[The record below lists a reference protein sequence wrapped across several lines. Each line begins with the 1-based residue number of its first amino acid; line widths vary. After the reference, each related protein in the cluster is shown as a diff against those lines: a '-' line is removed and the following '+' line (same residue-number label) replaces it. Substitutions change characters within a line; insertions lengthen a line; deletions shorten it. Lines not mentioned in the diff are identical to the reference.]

1 MLGRTLVKREPDTK
15 ILPRVVALDDLHRVL
30 DYWKMML
37 DLAYCRRVMPW
48 RRMHPFFR
56 GSSISQ
62 LMSGVGKRSRAK
74 IPSDFCQG
82 PEQHQKKKID
92 NHQILFVWSWNDPD
106 FSGNLK
112 KKKRTKG
119 LRWPAGIAGIAST
132 GVQDRGVWRQFT
144 WERSWWILSTLTLQ
158 HQAFIKTLWL

>member
-15 ILPRVVALDDLHRVL
+15 ILPRAVALDDLHRVL

-74 IPSDFCQG
+74 IPSR
-82 PEQHQKKKID
+82 
-92 NHQILFVWSWNDPD
+92 LLS
-106 FSGNLK
+106 
-112 KKKRTKG
+112 
-119 LRWPAGIAGIAST
+119 
-132 GVQDRGVWRQFT
+132 
-144 WERSWWILSTLTLQ
+144 RSWATSKKNEEFKYLMTLFLRY
-158 HQAFIKTLWL
+158 LWLLSFCPIIYFIFARMSCLRSMKQLVKMLPFQF

>member
-1 MLGRTLVKREPDTK
+1 MLGRTLVKRKPDTK
-15 ILPRVVALDDLHRVL
+15 ILPRVVALDDLHCVL
-30 DYWKMML
+30 DYWKMTL

-158 HQAFIKTLWL
+158 NQAFIKTFWL